1 MPFHEGNEPN
11 LQHQLGKNQ
20 RGRFL
25 ATRGLVAAQNTFRKI
40 WDVDQL
46 PVKVSLGEPAGNPA
60 RIETILTSKKASH
73 EATPDEPQS
82 RRNRG
87 KAIRRSLVE
96 ASEAQDAALLARE
109 LRTSQTQQ
117 ELAVIVVVEFTG
129 ELRKRKQLTA
139 AARLARTAAAVMA
152 GEEDLPPHTASTL
165 DFDASRAEFEELARS
180 AGAAIAATLVQRR
193 QKPDP
198 SSLVGQGK
206 LDEIVEVVASTN
218 ASLVLFD
225 HDLTPSQLRNIEARL
240 PCHVIDRSQLI
251 LDIFARHAKTSEG
264 QLQVELAQLEYQLP
278 RLAGR
283 GRAMSQLGGG
293 IGTRGPG
300 ETQLETDRRK
310 INLRLDHIK
319 TQLDAVRR
327 IRYQQRQRREAVPV
341 PVVALVGYTNAG
353 KSTLFNALTEAGVL
367 ESARMFAT
375 LDPKLRQLQLP
386 SRRKILLSDTVGFI
400 RNLPP
405 TLVTSFRATL
415 EEVERAEILLHVQD
429 AASPI
434 REEQKTQVEKV
445 LTELAVSTKPVIQV
459 LNKSDLVPP
468 QELVHLSSDREVIVV
483 SSLRRT
489 GLEQLLVAIDAALVI
504 DPLVESSFRLPQS
517 EGAILASLEGGAIID
532 EKRFEG
538 NMVFFRARGP
548 ASLLHRYRRFHVKH
562 DLSNE
567 RLRAKQS

>member
-1 MPFHEGNEPN
+1 M
-11 LQHQLGKNQ
+11 
-20 RGRFL
+20 
-25 ATRGLVAAQNTFRKI
+25 A
-40 WDVDQL
+40 
-46 PVKVSLGEPAGNPA
+46 
-60 RIETILTSKKASH
+60 SKKAAT
-73 EATPDEPQS
+73 EAVADELQS
-82 RRNRG
+82 GRRRG
-87 KAIRRSLVE
+87 KTVRRSLVE
-96 ASEAQDAALLARE
+96 ASEAQEAALLARE

-117 ELAVIVVVEFTG
+117 ELAVIVAVEFTG
-129 ELRKRKQLTA
+129 ELRKRKQLNA
-139 AARLARTAAAVMA
+139 GARLARAAAAVVA
-152 GEEDLPPHTASTL
+152 GEEAGLEDVGPAL
-165 DFDASRAEFEELARS
+165 DFEAGRAEFEELARS
-180 AGAAIAATLVQRR
+180 AGATIAATLVQRR
-193 QKPDP
+193 QRPDA

-206 LDEIVEVVASTN
+206 LEEIVGVVASTN

-251 LDIFARHAKTSEG
+251 LDIFARHARTREG

-310 INLRLDHIK
+310 INLRIDHIK

-327 IRYQQRQRREAVPV
+327 IRHQQRQRREAVPV

-400 RNLPP
+400 RNLPH

-429 AASPI
+429 AASPM
-434 REEQKTQVEKV
+434 REEQKSQVEKV
-445 LTELAVSTKPVIQV
+445 LGELEVSSKPVIQV
-459 LNKSDLVPP
+459 LNKMDLVPER
-468 QELVHLSSDREVIVV
+468 ELAHLSDDRKAIPV
-483 SSLRRT
+483 SSLQHT
-489 GLEQLLVAIDAALVI
+489 GLQELLVAIDAALVV

-517 EGAILASLEGGAIID
+517 EGSVLAALEGGAVID

-538 NMVFFRARGP
+538 NLVFLRARGP
-548 ASLLHRYRRFHVKH
+548 ASLLNRYRRFREKH
-562 DLSNE
+562 YVATDRVEAS
-567 RLRAKQS
+567 

>member
-1 MPFHEGNEPN
+1 
-11 LQHQLGKNQ
+11 
-20 RGRFL
+20 
-25 ATRGLVAAQNTFRKI
+25 
-40 WDVDQL
+40 
-46 PVKVSLGEPAGNPA
+46 
-60 RIETILTSKKASH
+60 LTSKKAPPEASTETKPH
-73 EATPDEPQS
+73 PDADATPQ

-87 KAIRRSLVE
+87 KTVRRSLVE
-96 ASEAQDAALLARE
+96 ASAAQDAALLARE

-117 ELAVIVVVEFTG
+117 ELAVLVVVEFTG

-139 AARLARTAAAVMA
+139 AAQSARTAASILA
-152 GEEDLPPHTASTL
+152 GEEEPPARTAAVL
-165 DFDASRAEFEELARS
+165 DFEASRTEFEELARS
-180 AGAAIAATLVQRR
+180 AGATIAATLVQRR
-193 QKPDP
+193 QHPDP

-206 LDEIVEVVASTN
+206 LDEIVAVVASTN

-225 HDLTPSQLRNIEARL
+225 HDLSPSQLRNIEARL

-251 LDIFARHAKTSEG
+251 LDIFARHARTSEG

-310 INLRLDHIK
+310 IDLRLDHIK
-319 TQLDAVRR
+319 TKLEAVRR
-327 IRYQQRQRREAVPV
+327 IRHQQRQRREAVPV

-367 ESARMFAT
+367 ESPRMFAT

-400 RNLPP
+400 RNLPH

-415 EEVERAEILLHVQD
+415 EEVERAEVLLHVQD
-429 AASPI
+429 ASSPI
-434 REEQKTQVEKV
+434 LAEQKTQVDQV
-445 LTELAVSTKPVIQV
+445 LAELAVSAKPVLQI
-459 LNKSDLVPP
+459 LNKIDLVPP
-468 QELVHLSSDREVIVV
+468 QDVAGLASDRDAIPV
-483 SSLRRT
+483 SSRERT
-489 GLEQLLVAIDAALVI
+489 GLDQILLAIDAALVA
-504 DPLVESSFRLPQS
+504 DPLVEASFRVPQS
-517 EGAILASLEGGAIID
+517 EGSILAALESGAILE

-538 NMVFFRARGP
+538 NLVFLRARGP
-548 ASLLHRYRRFHVKH
+548 ASLLNRFRRFRDKH
-562 DLSNE
+562 PIP
-567 RLRAKQS
+567 QSA